1 MRQLVIHKNDENQR
15 LDKYLKKYLKE
26 APGSFIYKMLRKK
39 NIVLN
44 GKKADGTEKLNAGDE
59 IKLFLA
65 EETIEKFAGVLSRK
79 KKNQEPAAFPI
90 KKNLEILFEDENL
103 LILNKPA
110 GELSQ
115 KAKPDDV
122 SMNECALGYL
132 QQTKAV
138 TEESLK
144 VFRPSICNR
153 LDRNTSGILIVAKTY
168 QAAREFGEA
177 LQKRTVRK
185 YYRCIVKGEVKTAE
199 TIHGYLLKDEKTN
212 RVRILQASKS
222 GAAEIHTAYHPIKCE
237 NGLTLLE
244 VHLITGR
251 THQIRA
257 HLSSVGH
264 PILGDPKYGDAKL
277 SKAFHVKYQLLHAC
291 RLELDGFTGE
301 FAKYNGQVIRAEVPK
316 QFKKIIT
323 ED

>member
-1 MRQLVIHKNDENQR
+1 MRQLTVHKNDENQR

-59 IKLFLA
+59 IKLFFA
-65 EETIEKFAGVLSRK
+65 EETLDKFTGKTSDEKKLSFPRK
-79 KKNQEPAAFPI
+79 K
-90 KKNLEILFEDENL
+90 LEILYEDTDL

-115 KAKPDDV
+115 KADAKDV
-122 SMNECALGYL
+122 SMNEYALGYL
-132 QQTKAV
+132 LESGAV
-138 TEESLK
+138 TEESLNVYK
-144 VFRPSICNR
+144 PSICNR

-177 LQKRTVRK
+177 LQKRTIRK
-185 YYRCIVKGEVKTAE
+185 YYRCIVKGQVKKAE
-199 TIHGYLLKDEKTN
+199 TIDGYLLKDEKTN
-212 RVRILQASKS
+212 KVQIFHQKTDNAS
-222 GAAEIHTAYHPIKCE
+222 EIHTAYCPLKTE

-257 HLSSVGH
+257 HLSSIGH
-264 PILGDPKYGDAKL
+264 SILGDPKYGDKKL
-277 SKAFHVKYQLLHAC
+277 AEKYHVKYQLLHAC
-291 RLELDGFTGE
+291 RLELDGFSGNFE
-301 FAKYNGQVIRAEVPK
+301 KYNGMCIEAKLPES
-316 QFKKIIT
+316 FKKIMT

>member
-1 MRQLVIHKNDENQR
+1 MRQLTVHKNDENQR

-44 GKKADGTEKLNAGDE
+44 GKKADGTEKLSAGDE
-59 IKLFLA
+59 IKLFFA
-65 EETIEKFAGVLSRK
+65 EETLEKFTGEASAAPKFNFPEK
-79 KKNQEPAAFPI
+79 K
-90 KKNLEILFEDENL
+90 LDILFEDENL

-115 KAKPDDV
+115 KAEAEDV
-122 SMNECALGYL
+122 SMNEYALGYL
-132 QQTKAV
+132 QRTGAI
-138 TEESLK
+138 TEDSLK
-144 VFRPSICNR
+144 VFKPSVCNR

-185 YYRCIVKGEVKTAE
+185 FYHCIVKGIVKQGE
-199 TIHGYLLKDEKTN
+199 KIDGYLLKDEKTN
-212 RVRILQASKS
+212 KVQIFKESRD
-222 GAAEIHTAYHPIKCE
+222 GAAEIHTAYEPLKAK
-237 NGLTLLE
+237 NNLTLLE

-257 HLSSVGH
+257 HLSSIGH
-264 PILGDPKYGDAKL
+264 SILGDPKYGDKKL
-277 SKAFHVKYQLLHAC
+277 SEKYKVKYQLLHAC
-291 RLELDGFTGE
+291 RLELDGFAGD
-301 FAKYNGQVIRAEVPK
+301 FAKYNGM
-316 QFKKIIT
+316 IIT
-323 ED
+323 AKPPKIFDKVMTED

>member
-1 MRQLVIHKNDENQR
+1 MRQLIVHKNDENQR

-44 GKKADGTEKLNAGDE
+44 GKKADGTEKLAAGDE
-59 IKLFLA
+59 IKLFFA
-65 EETIEKFAGVLSRK
+65 EETLEKFTG
-79 KKNQEPAAFPI
+79 EAAKTEKQKFPV
-90 KKNLEILFEDENL
+90 KQDLEILFEDENL

-115 KAKPDDV
+115 KAEAKDV
-122 SMNECALGYL
+122 SMNEYALGYL
-132 QQTKAV
+132 QNCGAI

-144 VFRPSICNR
+144 VYKPSVCNR
-153 LDRNTSGILIVAKTY
+153 LDRNTSGILIVGKTY

-185 YYRCIVKGEVKTAE
+185 FYRCIVKGEVKKAE
-199 TIHGYLLKDEKTN
+199 TIDGYLWKDEKTN
-212 RVRILQASKS
+212 KVQIFREKREGAS
-222 GAAEIHTAYHPIKCE
+222 EIHTAYDPVKHQ

-257 HLSSVGH
+257 HLSSIGH
-264 PILGDPKYGDAKL
+264 PILGDPKYGDKKL
-277 SKAFHVKYQLLHAC
+277 SEKWKVKYQLLHAC
-291 RLELDGFTGE
+291 RLELDGFTRD
-301 FAKYNGQVIRAEVPK
+301 FAKYNGKVITADMPK
-316 QFKKIIT
+316 AFDKIIT
-323 ED
+323 EE

>member
-1 MRQLVIHKNDENQR
+1 MRQLTVHKNDENQR

-44 GKKADGTEKLNAGDE
+44 GKKADGTEKLIAGDE
-59 IKLFLA
+59 IKLFFA
-65 EETIEKFAGVLSRK
+65 EETLQKFTGEDTSAPVL
-79 KKNQEPAAFPI
+79 QFPQ
-90 KKNLEILFEDENL
+90 KDLHILFEDEDVL
-103 LILNKPA
+103 LINKPA

-115 KAKPDDV
+115 KAEANDV
-122 SMNECALGYL
+122 SMNEYALGYL
-132 QQTKAV
+132 QKTGAI

-144 VFRPSICNR
+144 VFKPSVCNR

-177 LQKRTVRK
+177 LQKRSVRK
-185 YYRCIVKGEVKTAE
+185 FYRCIVKGEVKKSE
-199 TIHGYLLKDEKTN
+199 TIDGYLWKDEKTN
-212 RVRILQASKS
+212 KVQIFKEKREGAS
-222 GAAEIHTAYHPIKCE
+222 EIHTAYRPIKCE

-257 HLSSVGH
+257 HLSSIGH
-264 PILGDPKYGDAKL
+264 SILGDPKYGDKKL
-277 SKAFHVKYQLLHAC
+277 SEKWKVKYQLLHAC
-291 RLELDGFTGE
+291 RLELDGFTGD
-301 FAKYNGQVIRAEVPK
+301 FAKYNG
-316 QFKKIIT
+316 KIIT
-323 ED
+323 ADVPKAFQKIIAED

>member
-1 MRQLVIHKNDENQR
+1 MRQLTVHKNDENQR
-15 LDKYLKKYLKE
+15 LDKYLEKYLKE

-44 GKKADGTEKLNAGDE
+44 GKKADGTEKLTAGDE
-59 IKLFLA
+59 IKLFFA
-65 EETIEKFAGVLSRK
+65 EETLEKFTGEAVKTESEKFPVK
-79 KKNQEPAAFPI
+79 KD
-90 KKNLEILFEDENL
+90 LEILFEDENL

-115 KAKPDDV
+115 KAEAKDV
-122 SMNECALGYL
+122 SMNEYALGYL
-132 QQTKAV
+132 QETGAI

-144 VFRPSICNR
+144 VFKPSVCNR

-168 QAAREFGEA
+168 QAAREFGDA

-185 YYRCIVKGEVKTAE
+185 FYRCIVKGEVKKAE
-199 TIHGYLLKDEKTN
+199 TIDGYLWKDEKTN
-212 RVRILQASKS
+212 KVQVFKEKREGAS
-222 GAAEIHTAYHPIKCE
+222 EIHTAYRPIKCE

-257 HLSSVGH
+257 HLSSIGH
-264 PILGDPKYGDAKL
+264 SILGDPKYGDKKL
-277 SKAFHVKYQLLHAC
+277 SEKWKVKYQLLHAC

-301 FAKYNGQVIRAEVPK
+301 FAKYNGKIITAKVSKTFE
-316 QFKKIIT
+316 KIIT

>member
-1 MRQLVIHKNDENQR
+1 MRQLTVHKNDENQR

-44 GKKADGTEKLNAGDE
+44 GKKADGTEKLSAGDE
-59 IKLFLA
+59 IKLFFA
-65 EETIEKFAGVLSRK
+65 EETLQKFTGEDS
-79 KKNQEPAAFPI
+79 AAPVISFPQ
-90 KKNLEILFEDENL
+90 KTLDILFEDEDV

-115 KAKPDDV
+115 KAEAKDV
-122 SMNECALGYL
+122 SMNEYALGYL
-132 QQTKAV
+132 QKTGAI

-144 VFRPSICNR
+144 VFKPSICNR

-177 LQKRTVRK
+177 LQRRNVRK
-185 YYRCIVKGEVKTAE
+185 FYRCIVKGEVKSAE
-199 TIHGYLLKDEKTN
+199 TIDGYLWKDEKTN
-212 RVRILQASKS
+212 TVEIFKNKREGAS
-222 GAAEIHTAYHPIKCE
+222 EIHTAYRPVKCE
-237 NGLTLLE
+237 KGLTLLE

-257 HLSSVGH
+257 HLSSIGH
-264 PILGDPKYGDAKL
+264 GILGDPKYGDKKL
-277 SKAFHVKYQLLHAC
+277 SEKWKVKYQLLHAC
-291 RLELDGFTGE
+291 RLELDGFTGD
-301 FAKYNGQVIRAEVPK
+301 FAKYNGKVITANVPK
-316 QFKKIIT
+316 TFEKIMT

>member
-1 MRQLVIHKNDENQR
+1 MRLLTVHKNDENQR

-44 GKKADGTEKLNAGDE
+44 GKKADGTEKLTAGDE
-59 IKLFLA
+59 IKLFFA
-65 EETIEKFAGVLSRK
+65 EETLEKFTGEAAKIKLEKFPVK
-79 KKNQEPAAFPI
+79 KD
-90 KKNLEILFEDENL
+90 LEILFEDEDL
-103 LILNKPA
+103 LMLNKPA

-115 KAKPDDV
+115 KAEAKDV
-122 SMNECALGYL
+122 SMNEYALGYL
-132 QQTKAV
+132 QETGAI

-144 VFRPSICNR
+144 VFKPSVCNR

-168 QAAREFGEA
+168 QAAREVGDA
-177 LQKRTVRK
+177 LQMRTVRK
-185 YYRCIVKGEVKTAE
+185 FYRCIVKGEVKKAE
-199 TIHGYLLKDEKTN
+199 TIDGYLWKDEKTN
-212 RVRILQASKS
+212 KVQVFKEKREGAS
-222 GAAEIHTAYHPIKCE
+222 EIHTAYRPIKCE

-257 HLSSVGH
+257 HLSSIGH
-264 PILGDPKYGDAKL
+264 SILGDPKYGDKKL
-277 SKAFHVKYQLLHAC
+277 SEKWKVKYQLLHAC

-301 FAKYNGQVIRAEVPK
+301 FAKYNGKIITAKVSKTFE
-316 QFKKIIT
+316 KIIT

>member
-1 MRQLVIHKNDENQR
+1 MRQLTVHKNDENQR

-44 GKKADGTEKLNAGDE
+44 GKKADGTEKLTAGDE
-59 IKLFLA
+59 IKLFFA
-65 EETIEKFAGVLSRK
+65 EETLEKFTGEAAKTELEKFPVK
-79 KKNQEPAAFPI
+79 KD
-90 KKNLEILFEDENL
+90 LEILFEDEDL

-115 KAKPDDV
+115 KAEAKDI
-122 SMNECALGYL
+122 SMNEYALGYL
-132 QQTKAV
+132 QETGAI

-144 VFRPSICNR
+144 VFKPSVCNR

-177 LQKRTVRK
+177 LQRRTVRK
-185 YYRCIVKGEVKTAE
+185 FYRCIVKGEVKKAE
-199 TIHGYLLKDEKTN
+199 TIDGYLWKDEKTN
-212 RVRILQASKS
+212 KVQIFKEKREGTS
-222 GAAEIHTAYHPIKCE
+222 EIHTAYRPIKCE

-257 HLSSVGH
+257 HLSSIGH
-264 PILGDPKYGDAKL
+264 SILGDPKYGDKKL
-277 SKAFHVKYQLLHAC
+277 SEKWKVKYQLLHAC

-301 FAKYNGQVIRAEVPK
+301 FAKYNGKIITAKVSKTFE
-316 QFKKIIT
+316 KIIT

>member
-1 MRQLVIHKNDENQR
+1 MRQLTVHKNDENQR

-44 GKKADGTEKLNAGDE
+44 GKKADGTEKLAAGDE
-59 IKLFLA
+59 IKLFFA
-65 EETIEKFAGVLSRK
+65 EETLEKFTGEAVKTESEKFPVK
-79 KKNQEPAAFPI
+79 KD
-90 KKNLEILFEDENL
+90 LEILFEDENL

-115 KAKPDDV
+115 KAEAKDI
-122 SMNECALGYL
+122 SMNEYALGYL
-132 QQTKAV
+132 QETGAI

-144 VFRPSICNR
+144 VFKPSVCNR

-168 QAAREFGEA
+168 QAAREFGDA

-185 YYRCIVKGEVKTAE
+185 FYRCIVKGEVKKAE
-199 TIHGYLLKDEKTN
+199 TIDGYLWKDEKTN
-212 RVRILQASKS
+212 KVQVFKEKKEGAS
-222 GAAEIHTAYHPIKCE
+222 EIHTAYRPIKCE

-257 HLSSVGH
+257 HLSSIGH
-264 PILGDPKYGDAKL
+264 SILGDPKYGDKKL
-277 SKAFHVKYQLLHAC
+277 SEKWKVKYQLLHAC

-301 FAKYNGQVIRAEVPK
+301 FAKYNGKIITAKEPK
-316 QFKKIIT
+316 TFEKIIT

>member
-1 MRQLVIHKNDENQR
+1 MRQLTVHKNDENQR

-44 GKKADGTEKLNAGDE
+44 GKKADGTEKLMAGDE
-59 IKLFLA
+59 IKLFFA
-65 EETIEKFAGVLSRK
+65 EETLQKFTGEDTSAPVL
-79 KKNQEPAAFPI
+79 QFPQ
-90 KKNLEILFEDENL
+90 KDLHILFEDEDVL
-103 LILNKPA
+103 LINKPA

-115 KAKPDDV
+115 KAEANDV
-122 SMNECALGYL
+122 SMNEYALGYL
-132 QQTKAV
+132 QKTGAI

-144 VFRPSICNR
+144 VFKPSVCNR

-177 LQKRTVRK
+177 LQKRSVHK
-185 YYRCIVKGEVKTAE
+185 FYRCIVKGEVKKAE
-199 TIHGYLLKDEKTN
+199 TIDGYLWKDEKTN
-212 RVRILQASKS
+212 KVQIFKEKREGAS
-222 GAAEIHTAYHPIKCE
+222 EIHTAYRPIKCE

-257 HLSSVGH
+257 HLSSIGH
-264 PILGDPKYGDAKL
+264 SILGDPKYGDKKL
-277 SKAFHVKYQLLHAC
+277 SEKWKVKYQLLHAC
-291 RLELDGFTGE
+291 RLELDGFTGD
-301 FAKYNGQVIRAEVPK
+301 FAKYNG
-316 QFKKIIT
+316 KIIT
-323 ED
+323 ADVPKAFQKIIAED

>member
-1 MRQLVIHKNDENQR
+1 MRQLTVHKNDENQR

-59 IKLFLA
+59 IKLFFS
-65 EETIEKFAGVLSRK
+65 EETLQKFTGEDS
-79 KKNQEPAAFPI
+79 AASVTTFPQ
-90 KKNLEILFEDENL
+90 KELDILFEDEDI
-103 LILNKPA
+103 LIINKPA

-115 KAKPDDV
+115 KAEAKDV
-122 SMNECALGYL
+122 SMNEYALGYL
-132 QQTKAV
+132 QKCGAI

-144 VFRPSICNR
+144 VFKPSVCNR

-168 QAAREFGEA
+168 QGAREFGEA
-177 LQKRTVRK
+177 LQKRSVRK
-185 YYRCIVKGEVKTAE
+185 FYRCIVKGELKRSE
-199 TIHGYLLKDEKTN
+199 KIDGYLLKDEKTN
-212 RVRILQASKS
+212 KVQILKEKRAD
-222 GAAEIHTAYHPIKCE
+222 AAEIHTAYEPIKCE
-237 NGLTLLE
+237 NGLTMLE

-257 HLSSVGH
+257 HLSSIGH
-264 PILGDPKYGDAKL
+264 SILGDPKYGDRKL
-277 SKAFHVKYQLLHAC
+277 SEKYKVKHQLLHAC
-291 RLELDGFTGE
+291 RLELDGFTGD
-301 FAKYNGQVIRAEVPK
+301 FAKYNGKVITAKVPK
-316 QFKKIIT
+316 AFDKIMT

>member
-1 MRQLVIHKNDENQR
+1 MRQLTVHKNDENQR

-44 GKKADGTEKLNAGDE
+44 GKKADGTEKLSAGDE
-59 IKLFLA
+59 IKLFFA
-65 EETIEKFAGVLSRK
+65 EETLQKFTGESTSIDIPQFPVK
-79 KKNQEPAAFPI
+79 KD
-90 KKNLEILFEDENL
+90 LEILFEDEDV
-103 LILNKPA
+103 LILNKPV

-115 KAKPDDV
+115 KAEAKDV
-122 SMNECALGYL
+122 SMNEYALGYL
-132 QQTKAV
+132 QQTGAV

-144 VFRPSICNR
+144 VFKPSVCNR

-168 QAAREFGEA
+168 QGAREFGEA

-185 YYRCIVKGEVKTAE
+185 YYRCIVKGEVKKSE
-199 TIHGYLLKDEKTN
+199 TIDGYLWKDEKTN
-212 RVRILQASKS
+212 KVQIFREKREGAS
-222 GAAEIHTAYHPIKCE
+222 EIHTAYKPIKYE

-257 HLSSVGH
+257 HLSSIGH
-264 PILGDPKYGDAKL
+264 GILGDPKYGDKKL
-277 SKAFHVKYQLLHAC
+277 SEKYKVKYQLLHAC
-291 RLELDGFTGE
+291 RLELDGFTGD
-301 FAKYNGQVIRAEVPK
+301 FAKYNG
-316 QFKKIIT
+316 KIIT
-323 ED
+323 ANVPKSFEKIMKEA

>member
-1 MRQLVIHKNDENQR
+1 MRQLTVHKNDENQR

-44 GKKADGTEKLNAGDE
+44 GKKADGTEKLTAGDE
-59 IKLFLA
+59 IKLFFA
-65 EETIEKFAGVLSRK
+65 EETLEKFTGEAVKTESEKFPVK
-79 KKNQEPAAFPI
+79 KD
-90 KKNLEILFEDENL
+90 LEILFEDENL

-115 KAKPDDV
+115 KAEAKDV
-122 SMNECALGYL
+122 SMNEYALGYL
-132 QQTKAV
+132 QETGAI

-144 VFRPSICNR
+144 VFKPSVCNR

-168 QAAREFGEA
+168 QAAREFGDA

-185 YYRCIVKGEVKTAE
+185 FYRCIVKGEVKKAE
-199 TIHGYLLKDEKTN
+199 TIDGYLWKDEKTN
-212 RVRILQASKS
+212 IVQVFKEKREGAS
-222 GAAEIHTAYHPIKCE
+222 EIHTAYRPIKCE

-257 HLSSVGH
+257 HLSSIGH
-264 PILGDPKYGDAKL
+264 SILGDPKYGDKKL
-277 SKAFHVKYQLLHAC
+277 SEKWKVKYQLLHAC

-301 FAKYNGQVIRAEVPK
+301 FAKYNGKIITAKVPK
-316 QFKKIIT
+316 TFEKIIT

>member
-1 MRQLVIHKNDENQR
+1 MRQLIVHKNDENQR

-44 GKKADGTEKLNAGDE
+44 GKKADGTEKLAAGDE
-59 IKLFLA
+59 IKLFFA
-65 EETIEKFAGVLSRK
+65 EETLEKFTGEAAETETPKFPVK
-79 KKNQEPAAFPI
+79 KD
-90 KKNLEILFEDENL
+90 LEILFEDENL

-115 KAKPDDV
+115 KAEAKDV
-122 SMNECALGYL
+122 SMNEYALGYL
-132 QQTKAV
+132 QSCGAI

-144 VFRPSICNR
+144 VYKPSVCNR

-185 YYRCIVKGEVKTAE
+185 FYRCIVKGEVKKAE
-199 TIHGYLLKDEKTN
+199 TIDGYLWKDEKTN
-212 RVRILQASKS
+212 KVQIFKEKREGAS
-222 GAAEIHTAYHPIKCE
+222 EIHTAYGPVKHQ

-257 HLSSVGH
+257 HLSYIGH
-264 PILGDPKYGDAKL
+264 PILGDPKYGDKKL
-277 SKAFHVKYQLLHAC
+277 SEKWKVKYQLLHSC
-291 RLELDGFTGE
+291 RLELDGFTGD
-301 FAKYNGQVIRAEVPK
+301 FAKYNGKVISADTPK
-316 QFKKIIT
+316 AFDKIIT
-323 ED
+323 EE

>member
-1 MRQLVIHKNDENQR
+1 MRQLTIQKNDENQR

-44 GKKADGTEKLNAGDE
+44 GKKADGTEKLRSGDE
-59 IKLFLA
+59 IRLFLS
-65 EETIEKFAGVLSRK
+65 EDTIEKFTGEGSAK
-79 KKNQEPAAFPI
+79 KESFHVKA
-90 KKNLEILFEDENL
+90 LEILFEDENL

-115 KAKPDDV
+115 KASAKDV
-122 SMNECALGYL
+122 SMNEYALGYL
-132 QQTKAV
+132 QKTGAV

-144 VFRPSICNR
+144 VFRPSVCNR

-177 LQKRTVRK
+177 LQKRTIRK
-185 YYRCIVKGEVKTAE
+185 YYHCIVKGELREEKT
-199 TIHGYLLKDEKTN
+199 IDGFLLKNEETN
-212 RVRILQASKS
+212 QVQIFGSPKE
-222 GAAEIHTAYHPIKCE
+222 GAVEIHTAYRPLEIKK
-237 NGLTLLE
+237 GKTLLE

-257 HLSSVGH
+257 HLSAIGH
-264 PILGDPKYGDAKL
+264 SILGDPKYGDRKL
-277 SKAFHVKYQLLHAC
+277 SLKYHLKYQLLHAC
-291 RLELDGFTGE
+291 RLELAGFSGE
-301 FAKYNGQVIRAEVPK
+301 FEKYNGKVITAKTPK
-316 QFKKIIT
+316 LFEKIMT

>member
-1 MRQLVIHKNDENQR
+1 MRQLTVHKNDENQR

-59 IKLFLA
+59 IKLFFA
-65 EETIEKFAGVLSRK
+65 EETLQKFTGEDNVSSTI
-79 KKNQEPAAFPI
+79 AFPQ
-90 KKNLEILFEDENL
+90 KPLDILFEDEDI
-103 LILNKPA
+103 LIINKPA

-115 KAKPDDV
+115 KAEAKDV
-122 SMNECALGYL
+122 SMNEYALGYL
-132 QQTKAV
+132 QKCGAI

-144 VFRPSICNR
+144 VFKPSVCNR

-168 QAAREFGEA
+168 QGAREFGEA
-177 LQKRTVRK
+177 LQKRSVRK
-185 YYRCIVKGEVKTAE
+185 FYRCIVKGEVKRSE
-199 TIHGYLLKDEKTN
+199 KIDGYLLKDEKTN
-212 RVRILQASKS
+212 KVQIFKEMREGAS
-222 GAAEIHTAYHPIKCE
+222 EIHTAYEPVKCE
-237 NGLTLLE
+237 NGLTMLE

-257 HLSSVGH
+257 HLSSIGH
-264 PILGDPKYGDAKL
+264 SILGDPKYGDRKL
-277 SKAFHVKYQLLHAC
+277 SEKFKVKHQLLHAC
-291 RLELDGFTGE
+291 RLELEGFTGD
-301 FAKYNGQVIRAEVPK
+301 FAKYNGKVITAKVPK
-316 QFKKIIT
+316 AFDKIMT

>member
-1 MRQLVIHKNDENQR
+1 MRQLTVHKNDENQR

-44 GKKADGTEKLNAGDE
+44 GKKADGTEKLTAGDE
-59 IKLFLA
+59 IKLFFA
-65 EETIEKFAGVLSRK
+65 EETLEKFTGEAVKTESEKFPVK
-79 KKNQEPAAFPI
+79 KD
-90 KKNLEILFEDENL
+90 LEILFEDENL

-115 KAKPDDV
+115 KAEAKDV
-122 SMNECALGYL
+122 SMNEYALGYL
-132 QQTKAV
+132 QETGAI

-144 VFRPSICNR
+144 VFKPSVCNR

-168 QAAREFGEA
+168 QAAREFGDA

-185 YYRCIVKGEVKTAE
+185 FYRCIVKGEVKKAE
-199 TIHGYLLKDEKTN
+199 TIDGYLWKDEKTN
-212 RVRILQASKS
+212 KVQVFKEKREGAS
-222 GAAEIHTAYHPIKCE
+222 EIHTAYRPIKCE

-257 HLSSVGH
+257 HLSSIGH
-264 PILGDPKYGDAKL
+264 SILGDPKYGDKKL
-277 SKAFHVKYQLLHAC
+277 SEKWKVKYQLLHAC

-301 FAKYNGQVIRAEVPK
+301 FAKYNGKIITAKVSKTFE
-316 QFKKIIT
+316 KIIT

>member
-1 MRQLVIHKNDENQR
+1 MRQLIIEKKDENQR

-59 IKLFLA
+59 IRLFFA
-65 EETIEKFAGVLSRK
+65 EETLQKFTGTTESM
-79 KKNQEPAAFPI
+79 EFPV
-90 KKNLEILFEDENL
+90 KPLDILYEDEDL
-103 LILNKPA
+103 LVLNKPA

-115 KAKPDDV
+115 KAEKTDV
-122 SMNECALGYL
+122 SMNEYALGYL
-132 QQTKAV
+132 MQSGAV

-144 VFRPSICNR
+144 VFKPSVCNR

-168 QAAREFGEA
+168 QAAREFGDA
-177 LQKRTVRK
+177 LQKRTIRK
-185 YYRCIVKGEVKTAE
+185 YYRCIVKGEVKDAE
-199 TIHGYLLKDEKTN
+199 TIDGWLLKNEKTN
-212 RVRILQASKS
+212 QVQIFAKKTEGAS
-222 GAAEIHTAYHPIKCE
+222 EIHTAYRPLGIR

-257 HLSSVGH
+257 HLSSIGH
-264 PILGDPKYGDAKL
+264 PIIGDPKYGDPQL
-277 SKAFHVKYQLLHAC
+277 SKKYHVKYQLLHAC
-291 RLELDGFTGE
+291 RLELDGFTGAFE
-301 FAKYNGQVIRAEVPK
+301 KYNGKVITADLPK
-316 QFKKIIT
+316 NFDIEKW
-323 ED
+323 

>member
-1 MRQLVIHKNDENQR
+1 MRQLTVHKNDENQR

-44 GKKADGTEKLNAGDE
+44 GKKADGTEKLSAGDE
-59 IKLFLA
+59 IKLFFA
-65 EETIEKFAGVLSRK
+65 EDTLQKFTGEAVKSEM
-79 KKNQEPAAFPI
+79 QQFPI
-90 KKNLEILFEDENL
+90 MKNMEILFEDEDI

-115 KAKPDDV
+115 KAEAKDV
-122 SMNECALGYL
+122 SMNEYALGYL
-132 QQTKAV
+132 QKTGAI

-144 VFRPSICNR
+144 VFKPSVCNR

-185 YYRCIVKGEVKTAE
+185 FYRCIVKGEVKKAE
-199 TIHGYLLKDEKTN
+199 SIDGYLWKDEKTN
-212 RVRILQASKS
+212 KVQIFKDKKDGAS
-222 GAAEIHTAYHPIKCE
+222 EIHTAYRPVKSA

-257 HLSSVGH
+257 HLSSIGH
-264 PILGDPKYGDAKL
+264 SILGDPKYGDKKL
-277 SKAFHVKYQLLHAC
+277 SEKWKVKYQLLHAC
-291 RLELDGFTGE
+291 RLELDGFKGD
-301 FAKYNGQVIRAEVPK
+301 FAKYNGKIMTAEVPNT
-316 QFKKIIT
+316 FTKIIT

>member
-1 MRQLVIHKNDENQR
+1 MRQLTVHKNDENQR

-59 IKLFLA
+59 IKLFFA
-65 EETIEKFAGVLSRK
+65 EETLQKFTGESSASELPKFPVL
-79 KKNQEPAAFPI
+79 
-90 KKNLEILFEDENL
+90 KNLEILFEDENL

-115 KAKPDDV
+115 KAEAKDV
-122 SMNECALGYL
+122 SMNEYALGYL
-132 QQTKAV
+132 QQTGAI

-144 VFRPSICNR
+144 VFKPSICNR

-177 LQKRTVRK
+177 LQKRSVRK
-185 YYRCIVKGEVKTAE
+185 FYRCIVKGELKEAKS
-199 TIHGYLLKDEKTN
+199 IDGYLLKDEKTN
-212 RVRILQASKS
+212 KVQIFKDKR
-222 GAAEIHTAYHPIKCE
+222 GDAAEIHTAYRPIKWE

-257 HLSSVGH
+257 HLSSIGH
-264 PILGDPKYGDAKL
+264 GILGDPKYGDQKI
-277 SKAFHVKYQLLHAC
+277 SEKYHVKYQLLHAC
-291 RLELDGFTGE
+291 RLELDGFEGE
-301 FAKYNGQVIRAEVPK
+301 FSKYNG
-316 QFKKIIT
+316 KIIT
-323 ED
+323 ANVPKTFEKIISEA

>member
-1 MRQLVIHKNDENQR
+1 MRLLTVHKNDENQR

-44 GKKADGTEKLNAGDE
+44 GKKADGTEKLTAGDE
-59 IKLFLA
+59 IKLFFA
-65 EETIEKFAGVLSRK
+65 EETLEKFTGEAAKIKLEKFPVK
-79 KKNQEPAAFPI
+79 KD
-90 KKNLEILFEDENL
+90 LEILFEDEDL
-103 LILNKPA
+103 LMLNKPA

-115 KAKPDDV
+115 KAEAKDV
-122 SMNECALGYL
+122 SMNEYALGYL
-132 QQTKAV
+132 QETGAI

-144 VFRPSICNR
+144 VFKPSVCNR

-168 QAAREFGEA
+168 QAAREFGDA

-185 YYRCIVKGEVKTAE
+185 FYRCIVKGEVKKAE
-199 TIHGYLLKDEKTN
+199 TIDGYLWKDEKTN
-212 RVRILQASKS
+212 KVQVFKEKREGAS
-222 GAAEIHTAYHPIKCE
+222 EIHTAYRPIKCE

-257 HLSSVGH
+257 HLSSIGH
-264 PILGDPKYGDAKL
+264 SILGDPKYGDKKL
-277 SKAFHVKYQLLHAC
+277 SEKWKVKYQLLHAC

-301 FAKYNGQVIRAEVPK
+301 FAKYNGKIITAKVSKTFE
-316 QFKKIIT
+316 KIIT

>member
-1 MRQLVIHKNDENQR
+1 MRQLTVHKNDENQR

-44 GKKADGTEKLNAGDE
+44 GKKADGTEKLAAGDE
-59 IKLFLA
+59 IKLFFA
-65 EETIEKFAGVLSRK
+65 EDTLQKFTGEVSHKSELQFPQK
-79 KKNQEPAAFPI
+79 K
-90 KKNLEILFEDENL
+90 LDILFEDENL

-115 KAKPDDV
+115 KADAKDI
-122 SMNECALGYL
+122 SMNEYALGYL
-132 QQTKAV
+132 QETGAI

-144 VFRPSICNR
+144 VFKPSVCNR

-177 LQKRTVRK
+177 LQRRTVRK
-185 YYRCIVKGEVKTAE
+185 FYRCIVKGEVKKAE
-199 TIHGYLLKDEKTN
+199 TIDGYLWKDEKTN
-212 RVRILQASKS
+212 KVQVFKEKKEGAS
-222 GAAEIHTAYHPIKCE
+222 EIYTAYRPIKCE

-257 HLSSVGH
+257 HLSSIGH
-264 PILGDPKYGDAKL
+264 SILGDPKYGDKKL
-277 SKAFHVKYQLLHAC
+277 SEKWKVKYQLLHAC

-301 FAKYNGQVIRAEVPK
+301 FAKYNGKIITAKVPK
-316 QFKKIIT
+316 TFEKIIT

>member
-1 MRQLVIHKNDENQR
+1 MRQLTVHKNDENQR

-44 GKKADGTEKLNAGDE
+44 GKKADGTEKLSAGDE
-59 IKLFLA
+59 IKLFFA
-65 EETIEKFAGVLSRK
+65 EETLQKFTGEDS
-79 KKNQEPAAFPI
+79 AAPVITFPQ
-90 KKNLEILFEDENL
+90 KTLDILFEDEDV

-115 KAKPDDV
+115 KAEAKDV
-122 SMNECALGYL
+122 SMNEYALGYL
-132 QQTKAV
+132 QKTGAI

-144 VFRPSICNR
+144 VFKPSICNR

-177 LQKRTVRK
+177 LQRRSVRK
-185 YYRCIVKGEVKTAE
+185 FYRCIVKGEVKSAE
-199 TIHGYLLKDEKTN
+199 TIDGYLWKDEKTN
-212 RVRILQASKS
+212 KVQIFKDKREGAS
-222 GAAEIHTAYHPIKCE
+222 EIHTAYRPVKCE
-237 NGLTLLE
+237 KGLTLLE

-257 HLSSVGH
+257 HLSSIGH
-264 PILGDPKYGDAKL
+264 GILGDPKYGDKKL
-277 SKAFHVKYQLLHAC
+277 SEKWKVKYQLLHAC
-291 RLELDGFTGE
+291 RLELDGFTGD
-301 FAKYNGQVIRAEVPK
+301 FAKYNGKVITANVPK
-316 QFKKIIT
+316 TFEKIMT

>member
-1 MRQLVIHKNDENQR
+1 MRLLTVHKNDENQR

-44 GKKADGTEKLNAGDE
+44 GKKADGTEKLTAGDE
-59 IKLFLA
+59 IKLFFA
-65 EETIEKFAGVLSRK
+65 EETLEKFTGEAAKIKLEKFPVK
-79 KKNQEPAAFPI
+79 KD
-90 KKNLEILFEDENL
+90 LEILFEDDDL
-103 LILNKPA
+103 LMLNKPA

-115 KAKPDDV
+115 KAEAKDV
-122 SMNECALGYL
+122 SMNEYALGYL
-132 QQTKAV
+132 QETGAI

-144 VFRPSICNR
+144 VFKPSVCNR

-168 QAAREFGEA
+168 QAAREFGDA

-185 YYRCIVKGEVKTAE
+185 FYRCIVKGEVKKAE
-199 TIHGYLLKDEKTN
+199 TIDGYLWKDEKTN
-212 RVRILQASKS
+212 KVQVFKEKREGAS
-222 GAAEIHTAYHPIKCE
+222 EIHTAYRPIKCE

-257 HLSSVGH
+257 HLSSIGH
-264 PILGDPKYGDAKL
+264 SILGDPKYGDKKL
-277 SKAFHVKYQLLHAC
+277 SEKWKVKYQLLHAC

-301 FAKYNGQVIRAEVPK
+301 FAKYNGKIITAKVSKTFE
-316 QFKKIIT
+316 KIIT